1 MAINPTRKTVETPR
15 ISGRCSHHAA
25 VLSWDAPYLFR
36 FGVAA
41 PYHDDGLLV
50 AAKSVSV
57 YFAAG
62 LAF

>member
-1 MAINPTRKTVETPR
+1 LTTHRWLGSYGAELNV
-15 ISGRCSHHAA
+15 SAA

-36 FGVAA
+36 FGVVA

-50 AAKSVSV
+50 AAKNVSV

-62 LAF
+62 LSF